1 VGGRTLLDI
10 QGLDAY
16 YGQSHV
22 LQGISIKIEPKE
34 MVALIGRNGAGK
46 TTILKS
52 IIGIEVFRKG
62 LIKFQGEDITNYK
75 THVICRKGIAIVPE
89 DRRIFPNLSVRE
101 NLNLGMLY
109 VNKKDWTR
117 TLDEILS
124 YFPIL
129 RDRLIQR
136 GGSMSGGEQQ
146 MLAIA
151 RALVSRPKLM
161 LIDEPSEGLMPMVVA
176 TLVEAIKRAN
186 RAGTTIL
193 LVEQN
198 IELSLRELCKRAYII
213 DQGTIPYSG
222 DADEIL
228 QNEEIKQKFLLI

>member
-1 VGGRTLLDI
+1 MLDI

-22 LQGISIKIEPKE
+22 LQKIFIKVEAGE

-52 IIGIEVFRKG
+52 ILGIEVFKRG
-62 LIKFQGEDITNYK
+62 MIKFQGEDITKYK

-89 DRRIFPNLSVRE
+89 DRRIFPNLSVQE

-109 VNKKDWTR
+109 INKKDRTR
-117 TLDEILS
+117 ILDETLS

-129 RDRLIQR
+129 RDRFRQK

-151 RALVSRPKLM
+151 RAFVSKPKLI
-161 LIDEPSEGLMPMVVA
+161 LIDEPSEGLMPMVVE
-176 TLVEAIKRAN
+176 TLVEAIKQAN
-186 RAGTTIL
+186 KAGATIL

-198 IELSLRELCKRAYII
+198 VELALRELCKRGYVI

-222 DADEIL
+222 DSDNIL
-228 QNEEIKQKFLLI
+228 QNDEIKQRFLLI